1 MNHHL
6 VEVKLVVDLD
16 TDVKQLQSVFD
27 ALADAVADIGSDD
40 HGPLDG
46 DVGMTV
52 AERLISLAITLDDD
66 DDDGRAA
73 RRGLAA
79 VRAAVHASGGP
90 TGVWEKFT
98 VARERVQ
105 VA

>member
-6 VEVKLVVDLD
+6 VEVGLVVHLD

-66 DDDGRAA
+66 DDGRAA
-73 RRGLAA
+73 RRAQRPGRGSSCGA
-79 VRAAVHASGGP
+79 RGRRSNGGMGEVHRRP
-90 TGVWEKFT
+90 
-98 VARERVQ
+98 
-105 VA
+105 

>member
-6 VEVKLVVDLD
+6 VEVGLVVHLD

-66 DDDGRAA
+66 DDDERAA

-79 VRAAVHASGGP
+79 VRAAVHAAGGP